1 MEFRSRII
9 RKMIFGVESVLGVI
23 IDVTSES
30 NGAVVSVS
38 SSDSSSTILFSY
50 KDLIVNLKI
59 TPHIVNQTD

>member
-1 MEFRSRII
+1 
-9 RKMIFGVESVLGVI
+9 MIFGVESVLGVI

>member
-1 MEFRSRII
+1 
-9 RKMIFGVESVLGVI
+9 MIFGVESVLGVI

-59 TPHIVNQTD
+59 TLHILN

>member
-59 TPHIVNQTD
+59 TLHILN